1 MMTTR
6 TRPPLPGE
14 HVDPARVPAH
24 WLLARIG
31 KRVLRPG
38 GRRLTLGL
46 LDRLHIT
53 GQDRVVEFAPGVGG
67 TTRLILD
74 RRPAGYTGVE
84 RDPRAAVVVQDLL
97 ANPAYICRTADAQA
111 TGLDDGSA
119 TVVLGEAY
127 LSMLPEP
134 AKRRIVAEA
143 FRVLEPGGRFGLHE
157 LALLPDQ
164 APGSEQDAVRQQL
177 SEALHVGARPLTT
190 ADWRRLVED
199 AGFVIEHQT
208 LVPMGLLRP
217 GQVLQDEG
225 ILRTL
230 AIAGRIVRDRAIR
243 ARILTLRRTFR
254 ALGEHI
260 GAIGLVGYKP

>member
-1 MMTTR
+1 MTTR

-14 HVDPARVPAH
+14 HLDPARAPAH

-53 GQDRVVEFAPGVGG
+53 DQDRVVEFAPGVGG

-157 LALLPDQ
+157 LALLPDD
-164 APGSEQDAVRQQL
+164 APEAEQDAVRRQL
-177 SEALHVGARPLTT
+177 SDALHVGARPLTP
-190 ADWRRLVED
+190 ADWRRLLED
-199 AGFVIEHQT
+199 AGFVVEQQA
-208 LVPMGLLRP
+208 LAPMGLLRP

-225 ILRTL
+225 VLRTL
-230 AIAGRIVRDRAIR
+230 AIAGRIARNQAIR
-243 ARILTLRRTFR
+243 ARVLALRRTFR

-260 GAIGLVGYKP
+260 GAVGMVAYKP